1 MAALLKK
8 THDDATVQKYLVKRT
23 ATGETPLNVALH
35 EGHVECV
42 LLLSDAEDEAAA
54 LALIETAKQNAPPE
68 RPQQVVD
75 SITATTPLNN
85 DKSKEE
91 QEALEIVQQL
101 AGLSTSDDDTQQSLE
116 LKRQGNE
123 YFEKKEWQAAF
134 DFYTKAIALNPTDA
148 SFYSNRS
155 ACCMELEL
163 YQEALK
169 DAVVARYIRPDWSK
183 ACYRMAVARMALG
196 RYEDAAVSA
205 FEALNCDEDN
215 EEIKQLLREA
225 VKKGQIEYH
234 AQQNATNQNKDPS

>member
-1 MAALLKK
+1 
-8 THDDATVQKYLVKRT
+8 
-23 ATGETPLNVALH
+23 
-35 EGHVECV
+35 V
-42 LLLSDAEDEAAA
+42 L
-54 LALIETAKQNAPPE
+54 
-68 RPQQVVD
+68 D
-75 SITATTPLNN
+75 SITPSPPSATTLLNN

-101 AGLSTSDDDTQQSLE
+101 AGLSISDDDRQQSVE
-116 LKRQGNE
+116 LKRKGNE
-123 YFEKKEWQAAF
+123 YFEKKEWHAAL

-155 ACCMELEL
+155 ACYMELEL

-169 DAVVARYIRPDWSK
+169 DAIVARYIRPDWSK

-205 FEALNCDEDN
+205 FEALNYDEDN

-234 AQQNATNQNKDPS
+234 AQQNTTHQNKDPSS